1 MIYVFV
7 ARIVNIK
14 NAVENNMSNKIE
26 EEFREEILL
35 ADALLRL
42 SVIEKLLINKGI
54 LTKEEFLEETS
65 KISSQITQILLEKI
79 NTPTDLNKIAEKIKS
94 NKEN

>member
-1 MIYVFV
+1 
-7 ARIVNIK
+7 
-14 NAVENNMSNKIE
+14 MSNKIE

-79 NTPTDLNKIAEKIKS
+79 NAPTDLNKIAEKIKS

>member
-54 LTKEEFLEETS
+54 FTKEEFLEETS

-79 NTPTDLNKIAEKIKS
+79 NAPTDLNKIAEKIKS

>member
-79 NTPTDLNKIAEKIKS
+79 NAPTDLNKIAEKIKS

>member
-1 MIYVFV
+1 
-7 ARIVNIK
+7 
-14 NAVENNMSNKIE
+14 MSNKIE

-54 LTKEEFLEETS
+54 FTKEEFLEETS

-79 NTPTDLNKIAEKIKS
+79 NAPTDLNKIAEKIKS